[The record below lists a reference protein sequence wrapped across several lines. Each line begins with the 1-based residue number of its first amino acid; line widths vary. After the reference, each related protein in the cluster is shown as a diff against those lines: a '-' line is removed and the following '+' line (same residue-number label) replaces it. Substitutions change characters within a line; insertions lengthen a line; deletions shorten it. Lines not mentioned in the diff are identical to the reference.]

1 MFSLWLIIF
10 SFEDFEV
17 KNETASEQSGHH
29 LDEAILHNGG
39 FLSCPHMN
47 QLFLYCLFLPPT
59 STFLNYVNRS
69 FSDLP

>member
-1 MFSLWLIIF
+1 MFSLWLVIF

-39 FLSCPHMN
+39 FLKFMSTREPIIIIYLLFISNTN
-47 QLFLYCLFLPPT
+47 QYIFELCQ
-59 STFLNYVNRS
+59 
-69 FSDLP
+69 